1 MKKELIICI
10 IIIGL
15 IIIMNII
22 AQKFTIKS
30 IEMMNIYLS
39 NLEKEILENENE
51 KEISNKITKID
62 EEWHKMQDKLSFYI
76 EHDELEKVETRIA
89 NIKGMEKVEKYDDIL
104 PQIEECSFLLEHIR
118 DKNTL
123 ILRNI
128 F

>member
-15 IIIMNII
+15 IVVMNIVT
-22 AQKFTIKS
+22 QKFTIKS
-30 IEMMNIYLS
+30 IEIMNICLN

-62 EEWHKMQDKLSFYI
+62 EEWHKIQDKLSFYI

-89 NIKGMEKVEKYDDIL
+89 NIKGMEKVKKYDDIL
-104 PQIEECSFLLEHIR
+104 PQIEECIFLLEHIR
-118 DKNTL
+118 DKNTI

>member
-89 NIKGMEKVEKYDDIL
+89 NIKGMEEVEKYDDIL
-104 PQIEECSFLLEHIR
+104 PQIEECIFLLEHIR